1 MKFPVALFIMGRPG
15 SGKDTQADLL
25 SKNFDLVRISTSGLI
40 KQRLYDS
47 KKQNDEMIKREKDIF
62 ESGML
67 NTPSWVVS
75 VVKEHLLQFKKDNFN
90 GKNGVVFSGSPRTP
104 YESENLMPFLENVFS
119 KQNMLAVYL
128 DLSEQ
133 DGLKRIRKRNKLT
146 PRELDEGEKKL
157 AIRTDEFNNRTLS
170 AINYLEDGGYLVKVD
185 GSKSVEE
192 IERKIKVLV
201 SSKLS

>member
-1 MKFPVALFIMGRPG
+1 MKFPIALFIMGRPG

-47 KKQNDEMIKREKDIF
+47 KKQNDEIIKREKDIF

-133 DGLKRIRKRNKLT
+133 
-146 PRELDEGEKKL
+146 
-157 AIRTDEFNNRTLS
+157 
-170 AINYLEDGGYLVKVD
+170 
-185 GSKSVEE
+185 
-192 IERKIKVLV
+192 
-201 SSKLS
+201 